1 MLYFCSLSL
10 LIILEHWLKEIY
22 FYSIALLFTS
32 LFVLLASVYEYTHS
46 LLNNSL
52 LYCLRLYTMQ
62 VEYWYLF
69 LCFKNRLPQC
79 KNHIDIGI
87 PITRLPC
94 GTIALSPST
103 MMFTQQ
109 LIQLTLQV
117 HAFFGVQV
125 VFHSLEL
132 LQTSITDKDCGTVG
146 VILISQGMV
155 RWSSCYLLTTEI
167 IETINNV
174 MLVKILQPVRIKWMM
189 ARFQTVYENSLIWND
204 LANTG
209 LMEFYN
215 GQYSEVIFNEVDP
228 GRLLAETQRQRFLD
242 VSKFSQISDAIE
254 YTYQFTYRS
263 GINSMSSYGNIL
275 FESIPFGICYF
286 ALRYGEPGKEI
297 YPGLE
302 FYASGYTRKQIPYVD
317 NMTNKFTYATIR
329 LSSFHVTWEMTFII
343 NEHLVET
350 EGFSC
355 SIQNLPWIPI
365 RKPTLV
371 TLSLTLNA
379 IGEYYRQYFN
389 AKPGYFIRVR
399 IIQLI
404 NMPCHTWGL
413 NIYAHS
419 NSSDCLSYSSSSKLC
434 KYYPLANYEHIFPH
448 RYIVLETYQLSDIKP
463 INSSIKLQLTA
474 TRCKTIYI
482 CSLVYNRLAEEE
494 YVGYFNKFPVIR
506 LFHHKY
512 CPIVVSYKSCIWY
525 AIPLLVFKHPRIQHC
540 AIHFIFP
547 NHEPCNC
554 QIYSN
559 IPYKKAELHSF
570 SVQLYRHIGDTP
582 IQIPHGEFSSNLTV
596 VESLYLIWSGN
607 CFHAVFKIKF
617 DIENKT
623 ILKPPLGS
631 TVMTLSISSFT
642 RQIYFQFKS
651 VLLFQ
656 YFTSQRF
663 ARIRE
668 EFWLQH
674 FSWSD
679 VQLMCILKDQ
689 IPHVKFE
696 ISHNCEKDGIDLTIY
711 WDMVVSVN
719 WKQFAKNFTI
729 DYFGKT
735 TTMLASLRMKH
746 HASCQMLFSQREV
759 FVDATSFHHTLTSEL
774 RWKRVCPHNFTNL
787 DDVCLLLL
795 DSLQSGSWNTYQTL
809 CQMVHGDLVS
819 ISTPKKSS
827 IVKSFIQMTGL
838 RRNQGIQYAPVFIGL
853 KRKYNKK
860 VDFFC

>member
-1 MLYFCSLSL
+1 MLS
-10 LIILEHWLKEIY
+10 
-22 FYSIALLFTS
+22 
-32 LFVLLASVYEYTHS
+32 ASVYEYTYS

-52 LYCLRLYTMQ
+52 FYCLRLYNMH

-79 KNHIDIGI
+79 NNHIDIGN
-87 PITRLPC
+87 PVTRLPC

-103 MMFTQQ
+103 MIFTQQ
-109 LIQLTLQV
+109 QIQLTLQV
-117 HAFFGVQV
+117 HASFGIQVIFF
-125 VFHSLEL
+125 SLEL

-146 VILISQGMV
+146 VTLISQGIV
-155 RWSSCYLLTTEI
+155 RWSSCYLLTTETA
-167 IETINNV
+167 ETISNV
-174 MLVKILQPVRIKWMM
+174 MLVKILQPMRLKKMM
-189 ARFQTVYENSLIWND
+189 ARFQTVYENSLIWNN
-204 LANTG
+204 LPQTTRIQ
-209 LMEFYN
+209 FHN
-215 GQYSEVIFNEVDP
+215 GQHSEAVFNDVYP
-228 GRLLAETQRQRFLD
+228 GRTLGVTPLLKFSD
-242 VSKFSQISDAIE
+242 VSKFSQISNTIE
-254 YTYQFTYRS
+254 YTYKFLYSS
-263 GINSMSSYGNIL
+263 GISRMSTHGYIV

-286 ALRYGEPGKEI
+286 ALRYGESGNIK

-302 FYASGYTRKQIPYVD
+302 FYASDYTLKQIPYIG

-329 LSSFHVTWEMTFII
+329 LSSFHVTWTLRLTI
-343 NEHLVET
+343 NEHLKEAD
-350 EGFSC
+350 GFLC

-389 AKPGYFIRVR
+389 AEPSYFIRVR

-419 NSSDCLSYSSSSKLC
+419 NNSDCFIYSSWGPLC
-434 KYYPLANYEHIFPH
+434 NEYSLLYYEHIFPY
-448 RYIVLETYQLSDIKP
+448 RYIVLETYKLWDRMP
-463 INSSIKLQLTA
+463 INGSIKLQLSA

-482 CSLVYNRLAEEE
+482 CSLVYNRLTEHE

-512 CPIVVSYKSCIWY
+512 CPVVVSNETCIWY
-525 AIPLLVFKHPRIQHC
+525 AIPLLVFEHLRIEHC
-540 AIHFIFP
+540 AIHFILP
-547 NHEPCNC
+547 NHQPCNC

-559 IPYKKAELHSF
+559 IPYKKAKLHSF
-570 SVQLYRHIGDTP
+570 SVQLYRHLGDTP
-582 IQIPHGEFSSNLTV
+582 IQMPHGEFRSNLTV

-607 CFHAVFKIKF
+607 CFYAVFRIKF
-617 DIENKT
+617 DIENIT

-631 TVMTLSISSFT
+631 TVMPLSISSFKS
-642 RQIYFQFKS
+642 QIHFQFKS
-651 VLLFQ
+651 FLLFQ

-679 VQLMCILKDQ
+679 VKLMYLLKDQ
-689 IPHVKFE
+689 LPHVKFE
-696 ISHNCEKDGIDLTIY
+696 ISHNCDKDDIDFTIS
-711 WDMVVSVN
+711 WDIVVSVN
-719 WKQFAKNFTI
+719 WKQCANNFTV

-735 TTMLASLRMKH
+735 TTMLAILRMKH
-746 HASCQMLFSQREV
+746 DASCQMQFSQREV
-759 FVDATSFHHTLTSEL
+759 FVDATNFLHKLTPEL
-774 RWKRVCPHNFTNL
+774 RWKRVCPRNFTNL

-795 DSLQSGSWNTYQTL
+795 DSQQFGSWNTYQTL
-809 CQMVHGDLVS
+809 CQIVHSDLVS

-827 IVKSFIQMTGL
+827 IVKLFLQMTGI
-838 RRNQGIQYAPVFIGL
+838 RHDQVIQYAPVFIGL
-853 KRKYNKK
+853 QRKYNKK
-860 VDFFC
+860 VNIFN